1 MLPSSLTSYCSNL
14 LDAQAL
20 EIILNLE
27 SLTDLVEHV
36 LLVSILITFVMLSYV
51 KYFLYDFILWMKISY
66 QKKMKYKFLGKRLRY
81 IKYVAGVL
89 K

>member
-36 LLVSILITFVMLSYV
+36 LLVSILITFVMLLYV
-51 KYFLYDFILWMKISY
+51 KYFLYDFHTVDENFIS
-66 QKKMKYKFLGKRLRY
+66 KKMKYKFLGKCLHY